1 MTAKQFAGQMGIN
14 YRTALNWL
22 DDGLVPGAERR
33 TSPIGEYWEIP
44 AEALNM
50 ERPKPGPK
58 PGVKKASST
67 DGKVNMTKKNGG
79 KK

>member
-1 MTAKQFAGQMGIN
+1 MTAKQFAGEMNVN

-22 DDGLVPGAERR
+22 DAGLVPGAERK

-44 AEALNM
+44 EAALQM

-58 PGVKKASST
+58 KAVKK
-67 DGKVNMTKKNGG
+67 GG
-79 KK
+79 RK

>member
-1 MTAKQFAGQMGIN
+1 MSKKARTMTAREFAEEMSVN

-22 DDGLVPGAERR
+22 DAGIVPGAERK

-44 AEALNM
+44 EKALKM

-58 PGVKKASST
+58 KGEKR
-67 DGKVNMTKKNGG
+67 
-79 KK
+79 